1 MSDKI
6 SIRIPITKAYLTT
19 FINSL
24 CSIHFLEDQSF
35 SVESL
40 KNLLFPPQH
49 PDKDFNELL
58 EFIRIIFNEFI
69 KNNKNTEEMTN
80 ELQENVS

>member
-1 MSDKI
+1 MRLKLESDI
-6 SIRIPITKAYLTT
+6 ETRLNT

-49 PDKDFNELL
+49 PDKEFNELV
-58 EFIRIIFNEFI
+58 EFIKIIFEEFI
-69 KNNKNTEEMTN
+69 KNNKNSEEMSY
-80 ELQENVS
+80 ELHQIVL

>member
-1 MSDKI
+1 MSEKI

-19 FINSL
+19 FINSF

-58 EFIRIIFNEFI
+58 EFIRIIFDEFI
-69 KNNKNTEEMTN
+69 KNNKNTEEMID